1 MAKRRESAAATLAPP
16 KPPRSA
22 ASMQD
27 VFERKIRESLVA
39 YRELVVRG
47 ASGEQLS
54 DADMGEAA
62 DLLDRLGLPPYAWA
76 RDVAAK
82 QADHAAAEQEARHR
96 AGEPERQARSEELS
110 AKVKAMEADLN
121 RMRLEL
127 RTLAVTEPMRLAGI
141 MQQRNELKANH
152 PHVLCDVEQ
161 GVEFRLQAKRKAMPT
176 PMPPARAHDG
186 WSQ

>member
-1 MAKRRESAAATLAPP
+1 MEE
-16 KPPRSA
+16 
-22 ASMQD
+22 
-27 VFERKIRESLVA
+27 VFERKVRDSLVA
-39 YRELVVRG
+39 YRELVARA

-62 DLLDRLGLPPYAWA
+62 DLRDRLGLPPYAWA

-82 QADHAAAEQEARHR
+82 QADHAAAEHEARHR

-110 AKVKAMEADLN
+110 AKVKAIEADLN

-161 GVEFRLQAKRKAMPT
+161 AVEFRLQAKRKTIAPSG
-176 PMPPARAHDG
+176 PSDVNG
-186 WSQ
+186 WSS